1 MSTTFQTGLVSSTTN
16 STGTLSAK
24 TDFIGTLTGR
34 LGYTQDR
41 TMIYVKGGAAWAHD
55 KYSFNGQL
63 TNVFCT
69 FPVAPC
75 SQFSTS
81 ANSFSFN
88 SSETRIG
95 WTIGGG
101 LEWAFWNN
109 WSVRLEYD
117 YLDFGARNVN
127 FTGAITGGVVPG
139 VPVGEG
145 ATVGSQTIGVRQRIS
160 EVKLGLS
167 YLFNYGPRF

>member
-1 MSTTFQTGLVSSTTN
+1 LFCRSRIAIQKIDATKFHLVELFCASEKFLNVAAPLQSS
-16 STGTLSAK
+16 GE
-24 TDFIGTLTGR
+24 
-34 LGYTQDR
+34 
-41 TMIYVKGGAAWAHD
+41 
-55 KYSFNGQL
+55 QL